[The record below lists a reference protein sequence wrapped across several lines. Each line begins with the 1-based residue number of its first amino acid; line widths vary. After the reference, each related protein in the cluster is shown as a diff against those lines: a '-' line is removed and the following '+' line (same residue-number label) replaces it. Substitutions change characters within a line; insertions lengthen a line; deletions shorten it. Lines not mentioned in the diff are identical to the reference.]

1 MATLDRR
8 AEGGGPTALAGPGAR
23 LRAKRESMGLSVE
36 QVADKLRLDV
46 RYIQALEQDNHAD
59 IAAPVFVRGYLRSYA
74 ALLQLP
80 ADAIVECYAAD
91 DADTAALFEGPAQPK
106 PKQRISAPELRW
118 LIWVA
123 GAALIIA
130 VAVIFGWRIQSLFS
144 AERTTQSALTA
155 TTRTAAETEAQSAQ
169 GTNASGLPTQA
180 ASGATDSI
188 TEGANP
194 ASPEPQPSSGT
205 TNKVVLRLSADS
217 WVVISDGS
225 GKELVYELMRGG
237 STRVLEGVQ
246 PPLQVVLGNSPVVT
260 VEYNG
265 TLFDQSRFSSNG
277 VARFALG
284 AGAR

>member
-1 MATLDRR
+1 MATLDRG
-8 AEGGGPTALAGPGAR
+8 AEGGGGSTALAGPGAR
-23 LRAKRESMGLSVE
+23 LRARREGMGLSVE

-46 RYIQALEQDNHAD
+46 RYIQALEQDNHGD

-91 DADTAALFEGPAQPK
+91 DADTAALFDGPAQPK
-106 PKQRISAPELRW
+106 PKQRTSTPELRW
-118 LIWVA
+118 LIWIA
-123 GAALIIA
+123 GAALVVA
-130 VAVIFGWRIQSLFS
+130 VAVIFGGRIPGLFS
-144 AERTTQSALTA
+144 AEQATQPASTA
-155 TTRTAAETEAQSAQ
+155 TTRTAAETGELSVQ
-169 GTNASGLPTQA
+169 GASVSDLPEQDASGSA
-180 ASGATDSI
+180 A
-188 TEGANP
+188 
-194 ASPEPQPSSGT
+194 PEPQPSSGT

-217 WVVISDGS
+217 WVVISDAS
-225 GKELVYELMRGG
+225 GKEVVYELMRAG

-246 PPLQVVLGNSPVVT
+246 PPLQVVLGNPSAVT

-265 TLFDQSRFSSNG
+265 TLFDHSRFSSNG